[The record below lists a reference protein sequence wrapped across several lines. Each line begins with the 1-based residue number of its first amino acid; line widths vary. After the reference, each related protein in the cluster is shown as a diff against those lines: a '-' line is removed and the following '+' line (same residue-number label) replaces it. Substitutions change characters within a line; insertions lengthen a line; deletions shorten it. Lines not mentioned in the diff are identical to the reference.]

1 MSLIMK
7 SSFTNVSAFLH
18 YKPKTKVCPKIDYLL
33 RFDGCSKGNPGLA
46 ACGAVL
52 YQNEVEIWT
61 GSRFLGHNET
71 NNYAE
76 YMGLIIGLQ
85 KAVDLNIQELA
96 VEGDSNL
103 VINQMNGKNK
113 VRSSNIS
120 ELHKLAMEIKQ
131 KFNIITFNH
140 VYREYN
146 KRADELCN
154 KEIENLQ
161 NQHPMSNIV

>member
-18 YKPKTKVCPKIDYLL
+18 YNPKTKVYPKIEYLL

-61 GSRFLGHNET
+61 GSRFLGDNET

-85 KAVDLNIQELA
+85 RAVDLNIQELE
-96 VEGDSNL
+96 VEGDSML
-103 VINQMNGKNK
+103 IINQMTGKNK
-113 VRSSNIS
+113 VRSSNIID
-120 ELHKLAMEIKQ
+120 LHKLAMEIKE
-131 KFNIITFNH
+131 KFNVITFNH
-140 VYREYN
+140 IYRVNN

-161 NQHPMSNIV
+161 HPMNNVV